1 MSSRRIV
8 YLTALAMGA
17 VFHSL
22 YGQYLSYILLR
33 FLILL
38 PFVSLLISLPA
49 MLRVRVHL
57 SASGAS
63 PRGEAAAARL
73 KMDTRVAYCV
83 STKAAITGRRMG
95 IKYLAPMSCPMS
107 M

>member
-1 MSSRRIV
+1 MGSRRIV

-63 PRGEAAAARL
+63 PGARL
-73 KMDTRVAYCV
+73 PPP
-83 STKAAITGRRMG
+83 G
-95 IKYLAPMSCPMS
+95 
-107 M
+107 